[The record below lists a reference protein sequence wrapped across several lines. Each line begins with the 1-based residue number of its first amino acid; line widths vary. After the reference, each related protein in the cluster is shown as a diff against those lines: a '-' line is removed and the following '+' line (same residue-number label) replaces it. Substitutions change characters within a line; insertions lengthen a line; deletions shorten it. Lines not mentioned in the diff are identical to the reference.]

1 MGRGKRK
8 LTDEPSESVYSLIL
22 HRPSKSQKSADGVKR
37 IVKNNNSADG
47 DATDADS
54 KSKYY
59 SRPVVSPSP
68 TPSYTSISVVSRE
81 SDSWSVSTS
90 SLPNVEPFAQ
100 NGYVSQTSPAS
111 TRQPSAERSIND
123 VLLSTTTSQSN
134 PPMNP
139 KNAKYQFY
147 RLLKENKVSNSKH
160 YDALLN
166 TSAHLRQLEEVLNPN
181 LLQTC
186 KRIGFNQNL
195 QYDKQSY
202 LERIADF
209 PDLEELKHRDQS
221 TKLEIA
227 LITAFLTIVSS
238 SNKFSLEELCYN
250 IVSIINQDWHKVRTL
265 LCIGTSDTGKSMLAN
280 LITNVFE
287 PYEHGIIAPPTS
299 NQLSDFWLQ
308 DLVGKSVYRCEELTI
323 EFKGVLQRMKQLMEG
338 NKELDTPIK
347 FGDNKSL
354 KPRPLIVTM
363 NGDHPS
369 DIVGPY
375 HEEFDA
381 VQNRCIILLMK
392 TTLSSYIPKK
402 FISILANSKVTFHSF
417 LYYYYKKHKNSLVP
431 EENNDIEDFIDLWL

>member
-1 MGRGKRK
+1 MDVVK
-8 LTDEPSESVYSLIL
+8 LTE
-22 HRPSKSQKSADGVKR
+22 
-37 IVKNNNSADG
+37 KNNNLVDE
-47 DATDADS
+47 DVTDADS
-54 KSKYY
+54 KSKSY

-68 TPSYTSISVVSRE
+68 TPSDTSISVVSRE
-81 SDSWSVSTS
+81 SDSWSVSTN
-90 SLPNVEPFAQ
+90 SLPNVEPFVQ
-100 NGYVSQTSPAS
+100 NDYGSLTSSAS

-123 VLLSTTTSQSN
+123 VLQSTTTSRSSQ
-134 PPMNP
+134 PTNP

-265 LCIGTSDTGKSMLAN
+265 LCIGISESLCWRTLLRTCLN
-280 LITNVFE
+280 
-287 PYEHGIIAPPTS
+287 PTS
-299 NQLSDFWLQ
+299 
-308 DLVGKSVYRCEELTI
+308 
-323 EFKGVLQRMKQLMEG
+323 ME
-338 NKELDTPIK
+338 
-347 FGDNKSL
+347 
-354 KPRPLIVTM
+354 
-363 NGDHPS
+363 
-369 DIVGPY
+369 
-375 HEEFDA
+375 
-381 VQNRCIILLMK
+381 
-392 TTLSSYIPKK
+392 
-402 FISILANSKVTFHSF
+402 
-417 LYYYYKKHKNSLVP
+417 
-431 EENNDIEDFIDLWL
+431 